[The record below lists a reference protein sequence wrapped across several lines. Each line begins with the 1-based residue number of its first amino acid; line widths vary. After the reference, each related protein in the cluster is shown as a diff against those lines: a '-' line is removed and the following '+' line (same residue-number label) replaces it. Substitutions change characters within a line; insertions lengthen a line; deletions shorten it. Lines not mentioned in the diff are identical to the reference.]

1 MSIISRRQ
9 KDALLNDVARMI
21 NNNNHTAFANHA
33 KTAESVGNSDLKL
46 FVDAPKKEFV
56 IRYGKKEMRFNCSE
70 QSIKEL
76 NEIVFNDN
84 TKIKGISDTPSSSAS
99 VAFSAKGAQQ
109 LKQSIDNIASKEHN
123 HDDKYAAIEHNHDD
137 KYADK
142 NHTHDSYQPKGN
154 YSEANHNHDT
164 KYADKNHGHDNYQ
177 PKGNYSEANHN
188 HDSKYADKNH
198 SHYGIDSKDDLKEFI
213 NDITKDPWYIKLFK
227 GIEIAS
233 DVLQT
238 GFILGLDAQIKA
250 IYAALAT
257 NGIVD
262 TAQSM
267 STLGTVLFGYANKFK
282 SVADTITK
290 VGKIFENVNDVCQT
304 VTKPIQYTADLLEK
318 GAGVVEQFSDIKSAY
333 EFKELVGRI
342 QNGGNVG
349 KKLGKATDYVF
360 DRNLID

>member
-46 FVDAPKKEFV
+46 LVDAPKKEFV

-84 TKIKGISDTPSSSAS
+84 TKIKGISDTPSSSSS

-123 HDDKYAAIEHNHDD
+123 HDDKYAA
-137 KYADK
+137 K
-142 NHTHDSYQPKGN
+142 NHN
-154 YSEANHNHDT
+154 
-164 KYADKNHGHDNYQ
+164 HDNYQ

-188 HDSKYADKNH
+188 HDSKYANKNH
-198 SHYGIDSKDDLKEFI
+198 SHYGIDSKEDLKEFI
-213 NDITKDPWYIKLFK
+213 NDSIETPWYEVLWS
-227 GIEIAS
+227 GIEVAS

-304 VTKPIQYTADLLEK
+304 VTKPITYTAELLEK
-318 GAGVVEQFSDIKSAY
+318 GAGVVEQFSDIKSAF

-342 QNGGNVG
+342 QNGASVG

-360 DRNLID
+360 DKNLLD

>member
-46 FVDAPKKEFV
+46 LVDAPKKEFV

-84 TKIKGISDTPSSSAS
+84 TKIKGISDTPSSSSS

-123 HDDKYAAIEHNHDD
+123 HDDKYAAKEHNHDD

-142 NHTHDSYQPKGN
+142 NHT
-154 YSEANHNHDT
+154 
-164 KYADKNHGHDNYQ
+164 HDNYQ

-188 HDSKYADKNH
+188 HDTKYADKNH

-304 VTKPIQYTADLLEK
+304 VTKPIQYTAELLEK
-318 GAGVVEQFSDIKSAY
+318 GAGIVEEFSDVKSAF
-333 EFKELVGRI
+333 EFKELVGRF
-342 QNGGNVG
+342 QNGAEVG

>member
-46 FVDAPKKEFV
+46 LVDAPKKEFV

-84 TKIKGISDTPSSSAS
+84 TKIKGISDTPSSSSS

-123 HDDKYAAIEHNHDD
+123 HDDKYAAKEHNHDD

-142 NHTHDSYQPKGN
+142 NHT
-154 YSEANHNHDT
+154 
-164 KYADKNHGHDNYQ
+164 HDNYQ

-188 HDSKYADKNH
+188 HDTKYADKNH

-304 VTKPIQYTADLLEK
+304 VTKPIQYTAELLEK
-318 GAGVVEQFSDIKSAY
+318 GAGIVEEFSDVKSAF
-333 EFKELVGRI
+333 EFKELVGRF
-342 QNGGNVG
+342 QNGAEVG
-349 KKLGKATDYVF
+349 KKLGKATDYVY
-360 DRNLID
+360 DRNLLD

>member
-84 TKIKGISDTPSSSAS
+84 TKIKGISDTPSSSSS

-123 HDDKYAAIEHNHDD
+123 HDDKYAAKEHNHDD

-142 NHTHDSYQPKGN
+142 NHNHDNYQPKGD
-154 YSEANHNHDT
+154 YSQANHNHDT
-164 KYADKNHGHDNYQ
+164 KYADKNH
-177 PKGNYSEANHN
+177 
-188 HDSKYADKNH
+188 
-198 SHYGIDSKDDLKEFI
+198 SHYGINNKDDLEKYI
-213 NDITKDPWYIKLFK
+213 KDITKDPWYIKLFK

-304 VTKPIQYTADLLEK
+304 VTKPIQYTAELLEK

>member
-46 FVDAPKKEFV
+46 LVDAPKKEFV

-84 TKIKGISDTPSSSAS
+84 TKIKGISDTPSSSSS

-123 HDDKYAAIEHNHDD
+123 HDDKYAAKEHNHDD

-142 NHTHDSYQPKGN
+142 NHS
-154 YSEANHNHDT
+154 
-164 KYADKNHGHDNYQ
+164 HDNYQ

-188 HDSKYADKNH
+188 HDTKYADKNH

-267 STLGTVLFGYANKFK
+267 SSLGTVLFGYANKFK

-304 VTKPIQYTADLLEK
+304 VTKPIQYTAELLEK
-318 GAGVVEQFSDIKSAY
+318 GAGIVEEFSDVKSAF
-333 EFKELVGRI
+333 EFKELVGRF
-342 QNGGNVG
+342 QNGAEVG
-349 KKLGKATDYVF
+349 KKLGKATDYVY
-360 DRNLID
+360 DRNLLD